1 MFDKNITNITS
12 KGFITIT
19 ENACGRGIFTPSS
32 LINISFTC
40 ITVALY
46 IKSYINDKK
55 ENNEQPKTENKVND
69 NYKDYLCSDN
79 LKNIKTPEQ
88 FRKKFQD
95 TNKDD
100 PNIVDI
106 VINAYNR
113 GREDVLK
120 EIRNGEE

>member
-55 ENNEQPKTENKVND
+55 ENNEQPKTENKVN
-69 NYKDYLCSDN
+69 